1 MPHFGERPRKIPI
14 GITGQVD
21 TESEENEVMKE
32 RKFFQNQKLD
42 LLLDRMV
49 KKIKE
54 DKQILAL
61 LLFGSRA
68 REDSIKASDI
78 DICLVLMPGSYTPL
92 NLSQKRL
99 IYLKSF
105 DLDIQVF
112 QQLPLYIRVRAL
124 KEGRVLFCRDEE
136 QLYETAFSTIQEF
149 SDFEH
154 IYREYLEEVARAG

>member
-1 MPHFGERPRKIPI
+1 MNSRRK
-14 GITGQVD
+14 
-21 TESEENEVMKE
+21 S
-32 RKFFQNQKLD
+32 FQKQKID

-49 KKIKE
+49 KKAKE

-99 IYLKSF
+99 TYLKSF
-105 DLDIQVF
+105 DLDIQIF
-112 QQLPLYIRVRAL
+112 QQLPLYIKVRVL
-124 KEGRVLFCRDEE
+124 KEGRVLFCRDEDN
-136 QLYETAFSTIQEF
+136 LYNISFSTIQEF

-154 IYREYLEEVARAG
+154 IYREYLKEVAHAG